1 MINLDSYTSVRTS
14 LFVRLQI
21 DEYRITPSAGYSD
34 TVLRFSDHSIT
45 KTIDSED
52 YVPLGELLNIT
63 KSASEL
69 KSSANTISITISGIP
84 TNNIAEIL
92 HSKIKGCPV
101 KIYRAYF
108 DTSTNAQI
116 GTTQVKFIGSI
127 DNFSFEEEIDAIDKS
142 ATNTINFEC
151 VNTSDLLS
159 RKISGR
165 KTNPESMK
173 KYFASDTSFDR
184 VPNLEGANYNFGV
197 AG

>member
-34 TVLRFSDHSIT
+34 TVLRFSDHFIT

>member
-127 DNFSFEEEIDAIDKS
+127 DNFSFEEEIDAIDKN